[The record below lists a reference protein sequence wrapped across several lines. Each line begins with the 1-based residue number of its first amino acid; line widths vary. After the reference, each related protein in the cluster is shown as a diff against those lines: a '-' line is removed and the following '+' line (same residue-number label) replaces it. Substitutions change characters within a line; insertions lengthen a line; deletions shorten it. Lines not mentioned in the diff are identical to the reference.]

1 MREGVEGYP
10 GPHLK
15 DAALVGEALEKG
27 RSPGV
32 VRLPIVPCERTE

>member
-1 MREGVEGYP
+1 MLRGIQAA
-10 GPHLK
+10 HLK